1 MYNFSKLEKDKLK
14 SNNNFQG
21 CHFFPRISC
30 KMQRYPLKYRVLLKW
45 EYLIILD
52 ENGNNGNC
60 IVISNKIHPNFLHIY
75 YYFKKAFKF

>member
-1 MYNFSKLEKDKLK
+1 
-14 SNNNFQG
+14 
-21 CHFFPRISC
+21 
-30 KMQRYPLKYRVLLKW
+30 MQRYPLKYRVLLKW

-75 YYFKKAFKF
+75 YYFKKAFKFWFVIKVALSNTNSKVI